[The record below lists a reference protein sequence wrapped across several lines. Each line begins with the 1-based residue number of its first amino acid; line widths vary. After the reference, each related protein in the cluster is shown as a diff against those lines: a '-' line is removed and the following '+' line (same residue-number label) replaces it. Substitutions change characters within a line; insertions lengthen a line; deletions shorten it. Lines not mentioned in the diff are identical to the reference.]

1 MKEEGITKAKE
12 GSNNNNHLVEVEELV
27 EVNSSTEVKMVVT
40 ALGNKIVSLFRSFNI
55 MASAIY
61 LGRSVI
67 PSRKIFETFGSF
79 TVVVEYYIG

>member
-1 MKEEGITKAKE
+1 MKEEGINKAKE

-40 ALGNKIVSLFRSFNI
+40 APGNKIVSLFRSFN

-61 LGRSVI
+61 LGRVVI
-67 PSRKIFETFGSF
+67 PSRKIFEIFGSF